1 MTVVLLATIVT
12 EAGVFMFQQQLR
24 PVFAGLH
31 TSAPNRLPALLA
43 SLVLALMPVSGVLA
57 QSRELSSSGELLDGI
72 AAIVNDGVV
81 LKSELQVETRRITER
96 LRAQN
101 TQLPPTDVLLR
112 QVLDRLVIQQLQL
125 QRADSVGIKVS
136 DETLNQALATI
147 AARNNVSLNEL
158 PTVLSREGVNYSAYR
173 RELRQQITIDQLRQR
188 DVLQR
193 IAVSPREVDAFLAR
207 QEGKANL
214 REDYLISHIL
224 IPVSASAQPDEI
236 AAAEKL
242 AGELHTRILAGENFA
257 KLALTYSSGQQALEG
272 GSLGWLKGS
281 ELPSIFIDVVPG
293 LAKGGVSEPIRNA
306 SGFHLIQLDDRR
318 GGQPIMEEQTHARHI
333 LMVTDEVQ
341 DDDAVRQKLSEIRL
355 RIIGGEDFSAV
366 AKAVSADPQSA
377 IEGGDLGWTS
387 PGNFVPEFEAIMNSL
402 QIDQISEP
410 FKTQFGWHIL
420 QVLERRTY
428 DATADKQ
435 RQQAIL
441 AIRNSKLGDE
451 VEIWTRR
458 LRDEAFVE
466 IRI

>member
-1 MTVVLLATIVT
+1 
-12 EAGVFMFQQQLR
+12 MFQQQQSR
-24 PVFAGLH
+24 PAPAGLR
-31 TSAPNRLPALLA
+31 TSPPNPLPALLA
-43 SLVLALMPVSGVLA
+43 SLALALIPVSGAVA

-81 LKSELQVETRRITER
+81 LKSELQLETQRIVER
-96 LRAQN
+96 LKAQN
-101 TQLPPTDVLLR
+101 TQLPPTDVLVR
-112 QVLDRLVIQQLQL
+112 QVLDRLIIQQLQL
-125 QRADSVGIKVS
+125 QRAENVGIKVS
-136 DETLNQALATI
+136 DETLNQALAGI
-147 AARNNVSLNEL
+147 ADRNNVSLGDL
-158 PTVLSREGVNYSAYR
+158 PALLAREGVDYSAYR
-173 RELRQQITIDQLRQR
+173 RELRQQVTIDQLRQR

-224 IPVSASAQPDEI
+224 IPVSSGAQPNEI

-242 AGELHTRILAGENFA
+242 ATELHTRILAGEDFA

-281 ELPSIFIDVVPG
+281 ELPSIFADIAPG
-293 LAKGGVSEPIRNA
+293 LTKGGVSEPIRNS
-306 SGFHLIQLDDRR
+306 SGFHLIRLDDRR
-318 GGQPIMEEQTHARHI
+318 GGEPIMEEQTHARHI
-333 LMVTDEVQ
+333 LITTNEVL
-341 DDDAVRQKLSEIRL
+341 DDDTARQKLAEIRR
-355 RIIGGEDFSAV
+355 RIGSGEDFSAV
-366 AKAVSADPQSA
+366 AKVVSEDPQSA
-377 IEGGDLGWTS
+377 IEGGDLGWTA
-387 PGNFVPEFEAIMNSL
+387 PGSFVPAFEKTMNSL
-402 QIDQISEP
+402 QIDEISEP

-420 QVLERRTY
+420 QVLERRVY

-435 RQQAIL
+435 RQQAVL

-451 VEIWTRR
+451 AEIWTRR

>member
-1 MTVVLLATIVT
+1 MVLLATIVT
-12 EAGVFMFQQQLR
+12 ETGVFMFQQLFFR
-24 PVFAGLH
+24 PASTGF
-31 TSAPNRLPALLA
+31 SATYLNGLPAMLA
-43 SLVLALMPVSGVLA
+43 CLVLTLMPVSCVLA

-81 LKSELQVETRRITER
+81 LKSELQLETRRITER

-101 TQLPPTDVLLR
+101 TQLPPTDVLVR
-112 QVLDRLVIQQLQL
+112 QVLDRLITQQLQL
-125 QRADSVGIKVS
+125 QRAENVGIRVS

-158 PTVLSREGVNYSAYR
+158 PAVLAREGVDYSAYR
-173 RELRQQITIDQLRQR
+173 QELRQQITIDQLRQR

-214 REDYLISHIL
+214 REDFLISHIL

-236 AAAEKL
+236 ENARKL
-242 AGELHTRILAGENFA
+242 ADELYTRILAGENFA

-281 ELPSIFIDVVPG
+281 ELPSIFMDIAPG
-293 LAKGGVSEPIRNA
+293 LPKGGVSEPIRNA
-306 SGFHLIQLDDRR
+306 SGFHLIRLDDRR
-318 GGQPIMEEQTHARHI
+318 GGEPVMEEQTHARHI
-333 LMVTDEVQ
+333 LMTTNEVQ
-341 DDDAVRQKLSEIRL
+341 DDDTVRQKLTEIRR
-355 RIIGGEDFSAV
+355 RILGGEEFSAV
-366 AKAVSADPQSA
+366 AKVVSEDPQSA
-377 IEGGDLGWTS
+377 IEGGDLGWTA
-387 PGNFVPEFEAIMNSL
+387 PGNFVPEFERVMIGL
-402 QIDQISEP
+402 QIDEISEP
-410 FKTQFGWHIL
+410 FQTQFGWHIV

-451 VEIWTRR
+451 AELWTRR

>member
-1 MTVVLLATIVT
+1 
-12 EAGVFMFQQQLR
+12 MFQQQLS
-24 PVFAGLH
+24 PASAGFR
-31 TSAPNRLPALLA
+31 TSYPKHLPALLA
-43 SLVLALMPVSGVLA
+43 SLVLALIPVSGVVA

-81 LKSELQVETRRITER
+81 LKSELQLETQRIVER
-96 LRAQN
+96 LKAQN
-101 TQLPPTDVLLR
+101 TQLPPTDVLMR
-112 QVLDRLVIQQLQL
+112 QVLDRLIIQQLQL
-125 QRADSVGIKVS
+125 QRAENVGIRIS
-136 DETLNQALATI
+136 DETLNLALENI
-147 AARNNVSLNEL
+147 AERNNVSLGEL
-158 PTVLSREGVNYSAYR
+158 PALLASEGVDYSAYR

-214 REDYLISHIL
+214 REDYLVSHIL
-224 IPVSASAQPDEI
+224 IPVSSTAQPNEI
-236 AAAEKL
+236 ETASKL
-242 AGELHTRILAGENFA
+242 ADELHTRILAGENFA

-281 ELPSIFIDVVPG
+281 ELPSIFIDIVPG
-293 LAKGGVSEPIRNA
+293 LSKGGVSEPIRNT
-306 SGFHLIQLDDRR
+306 SGFHLIRLDDRR
-318 GGQPIMEEQTHARHI
+318 GGEPIMEEQTHARHI
-333 LMVTDEVQ
+333 LMTTNEVQ
-341 DDDAVRQKLSEIRL
+341 DDDTVRQKLSEIRQ

-366 AKAVSADPQSA
+366 AKVVSEDPQSA
-377 IEGGDLGWTS
+377 IEGGDLGWTA
-387 PGNFVPEFEAIMNSL
+387 PGNFVPEFEKVLNSL

-435 RQQAIL
+435 RQQAVM

-451 VEIWTRR
+451 AELWTRR

>member
-1 MTVVLLATIVT
+1 M
-12 EAGVFMFQQQLR
+12 
-24 PVFAGLH
+24 
-31 TSAPNRLPALLA
+31 
-43 SLVLALMPVSGVLA
+43 LVPCCPVSGAIA

-81 LKSELQVETRRITER
+81 LKSELQLETRRIVER
-96 LRAQN
+96 LKAQN
-101 TQLPPTDVLLR
+101 TQLPPTDVLIR
-112 QVLDRLVIQQLQL
+112 QVLDRLIIQQLQL
-125 QRADSVGIKVS
+125 QRAENVGIKIS

-147 AARNNVSLNEL
+147 AERNNVSLTDL
-158 PTVLSREGVNYSAYR
+158 PALLASEGVDYSAYR

-214 REDYLISHIL
+214 REDFLISHIL
-224 IPVSASAQPDEI
+224 IPVSSNAQPAEI
-236 AAAEKL
+236 ETASKL
-242 AGELHTRILAGENFA
+242 ADELHTRILAGENFA

-281 ELPSIFIDVVPG
+281 ELPSIFTDIAPG
-293 LAKGGVSEPIRNA
+293 LPKGGVSEPVRNT
-306 SGFHLIQLDDRR
+306 SGFHLIRLDDRR
-318 GGQPIMEEQTHARHI
+318 GGEPIMEEQTHARHI
-333 LMVTDEVQ
+333 LMTTNEVQ
-341 DDDAVRQKLSEIRL
+341 DDDAVREKLIAIRQ
-355 RIIGGEDFSAV
+355 RIVDGEDFSAV
-366 AKAVSADPQSA
+366 AKVVSEDPQSA
-377 IEGGDLGWTS
+377 IEGGDLGWTA
-387 PGNFVPEFEAIMNSL
+387 PGNFVPAFEKVMNSL

-420 QVLERRTY
+420 QVLERRIY

-435 RQQAIL
+435 RQEAVL

-451 VEIWTRR
+451 AEIWTRR

>member
-1 MTVVLLATIVT
+1 MFQHQQPCPAATRFFVTRPAALLVSLLLAIAPV
-12 EAGVFMFQQQLR
+12 AGTM
-24 PVFAGLH
+24 
-31 TSAPNRLPALLA
+31 
-43 SLVLALMPVSGVLA
+43 A

-72 AAIVNDGVV
+72 AAVVNDGVV
-81 LKSELQVETRRITER
+81 LKSELQLETRRIVDR
-96 LRAQN
+96 LKAQN
-101 TQLPPTDVLLR
+101 TQLPPTDVLVR
-112 QVLDRLVIQQLQL
+112 QVLDRLIIQQLQL
-125 QRADSVGIKVS
+125 QRAENVGIKIS
-136 DETLNQALATI
+136 DETLNLALGNI
-147 AARNNVSLNEL
+147 AERNNVSLADL
-158 PTVLSREGVNYSAYR
+158 PALLAREGVDYAAYR

-214 REDYLISHIL
+214 REDFLVSHIL
-224 IPVSASAQPDEI
+224 IPVSSTAQPAEI
-236 AAAEKL
+236 ETARKL
-242 AGELHTRILAGENFA
+242 ADELHERILAGENFA

-281 ELPSIFIDVVPG
+281 ELPSIFADIAPG
-293 LAKGGVSEPIRNA
+293 LPKGGVSEPIRNA

-318 GGQPIMEEQTHARHI
+318 GGEPIMEDQTHARHI
-333 LMVTDEVQ
+333 LMTTNEVQ
-341 DDDAVRQKLSEIRL
+341 DDDTVRQKLLAIRQ
-355 RIIGGEDFSAV
+355 RILGGEDFSAV
-366 AKAVSADPQSA
+366 AKVVSEDPQSA
-377 IEGGDLGWTS
+377 IEGGDLGWTA
-387 PGNFVPEFEAIMNSL
+387 PGNFEPEFEKTMNTL

-420 QVLERRTY
+420 QVLERRVY

-435 RQQAIL
+435 RQEAVL

-451 VEIWTRR
+451 AELWTRR